1 MKPLLTLVMAAL
13 TLPLGANSALAACT
27 EQVVQFS
34 VSPTNAYA
42 DQTIS
47 VSYQAN
53 RTDCSNAGGFTYPI
67 TIGGSSSAEL
77 GQCKGNRTKDSVQ
90 CSGEFLIP
98 EGFTGAMVVQ
108 VNGQS
113 AKINVAKV
121 NTAPIAQPQ
130 TVSTSENTPLEIELQ
145 ASDPEGDE
153 LVSYQ
158 LLKMP
163 NPQDGDVSLTGSTV
177 TFAPTKDWNGTA
189 EFTFR
194 VQDSS
199 GNWSQEAGVKVVVG
213 AANSAPKITSKT
225 YVGVE
230 DNPLPIV
237 PVVTDPDGD
246 TEFTFDLTG
255 DPAEHGQV
263 TVTQAGVSYVPNED
277 WSGEDSFWLTA
288 TDSDGAVSEP
298 ALIKVQIQAE
308 NDAPVLTPIAFSV
321 VEDESGSAP
330 IAFLD
335 VDGDGPYVFSVVGQP
350 ALSKGV
356 CSVSGSVLQFTPA
369 KDWVGTTTCSL
380 VGIDAGGARSKPV
393 DATITVTNVND
404 APAVDDVNATL
415 SQGETRTFALT
426 LTDPD
431 AGDSHVVRLVSVADP
446 NFAKV
451 SVVGKSVKV
460 VLAPQFS
467 GSQMIQVVAEDA
479 QGAVSA
485 PATLYLTVLP
495 VNKPPVVKPVTL
507 QAALNTP
514 VTVKLAASDPNND
527 APLSFALTQNTTS
540 DKGSFSLS
548 GADLTFT
555 PKTGFVGTAVAKV
568 TATDPGGAVSAEAT
582 VTVQVTADQV
592 VATDPDIGDT
602 HSIIIVSQPPASVGT
617 VTATGMKVTF
627 EPVQGYFGS
636 ATFTYKVRD
645 ADGLETGVVTGE
657 IEVEKYNY
665 APTSVGGSATVLEGE
680 TVASIPLTVVDPNPY
695 DQGQHVFSLPVQS
708 IKGFAQVVGNQLSY
722 QAPVGFT
729 GSVVFDVVATDPGG
743 LSVKGKVTV
752 QVNQK
757 NYAPSSVSLDM
768 STTEGVPVTGVPVV
782 VDRNPQDT
790 HTFKV
795 LSQPSGGVVETVA
808 GGIKF
813 TPQAGW
819 TGRAIFDIEATDPS
833 GFSVTGKGYVTV
845 SASNAAP
852 TRIEGHIRVPENT
865 PSAPYYPIVIDPNQY
880 DKGRHTIAIV
890 SSGDN
895 GSASVIGN
903 NIIYTPKHQFV
914 GSDSIKVKATD
925 VGGLDVVGDISIEV
939 YGVNQAP
946 LSASLRMYAREGQPS
961 GVTRPVI
968 HDENVWDVFSYEVV
982 TQPKYGEVLA
992 FEDGYVYT
1000 PNPGFYGNDTFN
1012 FRVVDAGGEYVEG
1025 VAVVSITLENY
1036 APTSISPEV
1045 IHFIEGVGG
1054 EQRMRAT
1061 DPNGWDDFV
1070 FTVIE
1075 QPSHGNIWFD
1085 NNNLVYKTE
1094 GSTDATAVIRVT
1106 DQKGLYYDA
1115 SISLKPRAVTDAI
1128 KDLPVVEV
1136 ENAIRTPGVVQPMR
1150 RTDGAPGFMLY
1161 DEAILS
1167 SLGTDIVAVLQ
1178 ADSSKNIVLGGR
1190 ELAPGK
1196 GMQLPVEYYNGM
1208 TLGTSLAAA
1217 EAETEGSVKVLLVRS
1232 DFKGSV
1238 YSVPVEFWKLHGQ
1251 ISLTQPTIIQA
1262 LQRTRAQFMPEYAD
1276 CTQTVKIAEAA
1287 KGNAY
1292 DKPICLLEFVQQL
1305 DQSKNLSSDSTLALD
1320 GTSSTVGVKKIV
1332 AKAYIVDA
1340 DQQRYD
1346 LGTYEV
1352 PVTVV
1357 SGVGAVT
1364 LAPKDPFTTTF
1375 YKIEDRVI
1383 ELSQTAGPAC
1393 DLTTVDRRAQTSA
1406 ASYSSKPMCLVE
1418 WTDIPVGLSVR
1429 ANWEKPYL
1437 MGIPQFLGQNKA
1449 AWTISV
1455 FDPAGAKVPLG
1466 MGEFSFESIEP
1477 PAVEITYSSKKKVT
1491 DGLYAASITGDNI
1504 GDALIKSV
1512 RGQLK
1517 LRHNLDRGKVA
1528 EETVAPS
1535 YAATNTIYRR
1545 IYSEEFSSLWD
1556 RRTIF
1561 VDAGYSLLP
1570 GSEVHSEVQ
1579 LLSVPEESIMPII
1592 DNENG
1597 KILST
1602 ETLEVGVTMG
1612 DAYVDSRAYD
1622 QAVMGSWQVR
1632 LVTKPKW
1639 DTTEPLTD
1647 WEDTDGSGHA
1657 AFEIPM
1663 SLASV
1668 QSMRIYAE
1676 ARIMSPVPEYQV
1688 VRTSPKPLSITILN
1702 GAALDGSVR
1711 ALRLTGEA
1719 PFRVTLF
1726 ADVTNRAWTKDLG
1739 AVKWEMSTDGGPF
1752 VELPNTSKTPQ
1763 RMAMTLPKGL
1773 YKVRAQLTNKNSG
1786 ALSMTDEV
1794 EIVAYN
1800 VPKALLKG
1808 PGNTFVKS
1816 TATFKVRQPDSLPI
1830 DLGAVEVQWSLDRGV
1845 TWTSGEDTFSV
1856 ARDVEKREYVYVR
1869 LKYKDAPVEDPRV
1882 WKTIRS
1888 GVAFRKVRPPRVQI
1902 IGTRRPELGVETV
1915 WIANMLMPYPNMDL
1929 TMDGEFIDFDGEG
1942 TIPGT
1947 EMRYT
1952 PTDADLDRE
1961 KPQLAYRAWI
1971 NGYRDQGG
1979 EGVTQ
1984 QRITFWLYDWPE
1996 WSIQPTYSAE
2006 YAPADLTLRIR
2017 NIGQFKAVEGVYY
2030 DWELPATPGYDVV
2043 KDDNSQL
2050 RILAIKDANTYPFKV
2065 HVYDARGNYSLVE
2078 RDMTFKEPPPWQV
2091 LLDYSG
2097 NNEAERAPLSILV
2110 RPKIS
2115 GGHPKDVITDMKYSL
2130 NGQAIETG
2138 GSRYARALLPTEG
2151 SYDIKLEI
2159 STRMS
2164 EAAEG
2169 EVSID
2174 VHENKKPTCDLEV
2187 KEGGSA
2193 WTATAKCKDVDG
2205 RIARHNWFI
2214 NDQKQGLGG
2223 SVITISKRTY
2233 TEPPRIELYATDD
2246 SGEDSEAVIW

>member
-1 MKPLLTLVMAAL
+1 MAAL
-13 TLPLGANSALAACT
+13 TLLLGANSALAACT

-42 DQTIS
+42 DQPIS

-67 TIGGSSSAEL
+67 TIGGSASAEL

-90 CSGEFLIP
+90 CSGEFPIP
-98 EGFTGAMVVQ
+98 EGFTGAMIVQ

-130 TVSTSENTPLEIELQ
+130 TVSTSENTPLDIELQ
-145 ASDPEGDE
+145 ATDLEGDD

-163 NPQDGDVSLTGSTV
+163 YPQDGDISLSGSTV
-177 TFAPTKDWNGTA
+177 TFAPAKDWNGKA

-199 GNWSQEAGVKVVVG
+199 GNWSQEAGITVLVG
-213 AANSAPKITSKT
+213 AANSTPKITSKT

-246 TEFTFDLTG
+246 TEFTFALYG

-288 TDSDGAVSEP
+288 TDVDGAISEP
-298 ALIKVQIQAE
+298 ALIKVQIQPE
-308 NDAPVLTPIAFSV
+308 NDAPVLTPIAFSM
-321 VEDESGSAP
+321 VEDESGSTP

-350 ALSKGV
+350 AVSKGV

-380 VGIDAGGARSKPV
+380 VGMDAGGARSKPV

-404 APAVDDVNATL
+404 APAVDDVFATL
-415 SQGETRTFALT
+415 LQGETRTLALT

-431 AGDSHVVRLVSVADP
+431 AGDSYVVRLVSAADP
-446 NFAKV
+446 NFAEV

-467 GSQMIQVVAEDA
+467 GTQTIQVVAEDA

-495 VNKPPVVKPVTL
+495 VNKPPVVKPVSL
-507 QAALNTP
+507 QATLDTP
-514 VTVKLAASDPNND
+514 VSVKLAASDPNND

-582 VTVQVTADQV
+582 VTVQITADQV

-627 EPVQGYFGS
+627 EPVKGYFGS

-645 ADGLETGVVTGE
+645 AEGLETDVVTGE

-680 TVASIPLTVVDPNPY
+680 TVASIPLTAVDPNPY
-695 DQGQHVFSLPVQS
+695 DQGQHAFSLPVQS
-708 IKGFAQVVGNQLSY
+708 INGFAQVVGNQLSY
-722 QAPVGFT
+722 QAPVGFN
-729 GSVVFDVVATDPGG
+729 GNVVFDVVATDPGG

-768 STTEGVPVTGVPVV
+768 STAEGVPVTGVPVV

-795 LSQPSGGVVETVA
+795 LSQPSGGVVEVVA
-808 GGIKF
+808 GGMKF

-833 GFSVTGKGYVTV
+833 GASVAGRGFVTVTG
-845 SASNAAP
+845 SNSAP
-852 TRIEGHIRVPENT
+852 TNVEGHIRVPEST
-865 PSAPYYPIVIDPNQY
+865 PSSPYYPIVSDPNPY
-880 DKGRHTIAIV
+880 DKGWHVFEIV
-890 SSGDN
+890 SSGQH

-903 NIIYTPKHQFV
+903 KIVYTPVDQFV
-914 GSDSIKVKATD
+914 GADTIRVKAID
-925 VGGLDVVGDISIEV
+925 AGGLSVEGDISVEV
-939 YGVNQAP
+939 YPVNQPPAT
-946 LSASLRMYAREGQPS
+946 AVLRIYAEEGIPS
-961 GVTRPVI
+961 EATLPVI
-968 HDENVWDVFSYEVV
+968 DDVNTWDTFTYEVV
-982 TQPKYGEVLA
+982 SQPKHGQVVVTEQ
-992 FEDGYVYT
+992 GYVYT
-1000 PNPGFYGNDTFN
+1000 PNEGYYGNDTFN
-1012 FRVVDAGGEYVEG
+1012 FRVVDSGGEYIEG
-1025 VAVVSITLENY
+1025 AAIVSVALHNY
-1036 APTSISPEV
+1036 APTAITPNVISFV
-1045 IHFIEGVGG
+1045 EGVGT
-1054 EQRMRAT
+1054 EERLSAT
-1061 DPNGWDDFV
+1061 DRNRWAS
-1070 FTVIE
+1070 FTFSVEE
-1075 QPSHGNIWFD
+1075 QPAHGSIWFD
-1085 NNNLVYKTE
+1085 KNKLVYR
-1094 GSTDATAVIRVT
+1094 TDGKVETTAKVRVT
-1106 DQKGLYYDA
+1106 DQEGLFF
-1115 SISLKPRAVTDAI
+1115 IGTITLKPKPVSEVI
-1128 KDLPVVEV
+1128 KDLPVVDV
-1136 ENAIRTPGVVQPMR
+1136 DGAVRTPGITQPMR
-1150 RTDGAPGFMLY
+1150 RLDGAPGFMLY
-1161 DEAILS
+1161 DEEALN
-1167 SLGTDIVAVLQ
+1167 SLGSDVVAVLQ
-1178 ADSSKNIVLGGR
+1178 EGSEKPVVLGGR
-1190 ELAPGK
+1190 ELAPGE
-1196 GMQLPVEYYNGM
+1196 GMQFPVEFFSGAA
-1208 TLGTSLAAA
+1208 LGTSIAAV
-1217 EAETEGSVKVLLVRS
+1217 EAETEGTAKVLLVRA
-1232 DFKGSV
+1232 DFTGNV
-1238 YSVPVEFWKLHGQ
+1238 YSVPVEFWKLHGHT
-1251 ISLTQPTIIQA
+1251 SLTQPTIIQA
-1262 LQRTRAQFMPEYAD
+1262 LQRTRAQFMPESAV
-1276 CTQTVKIAEAA
+1276 CTQTVIIGEAA

-1340 DQQRYD
+1340 AQQRYD

-1352 PVTVV
+1352 SVNVV

-1364 LAPKDPFTTTF
+1364 LAPKDPFTTAF

-1393 DLTTVDRRAQTSA
+1393 DLTTVEKRAQTSA

-1418 WTDIPVGLSVR
+1418 WTDIPVGMSVR

-1437 MGIPQFLGQNKA
+1437 MGISQFLGQNKA
-1449 AWTISV
+1449 AWTIAV

-1466 MGEFSFESIEP
+1466 AGEFSFESVEP

-1517 LRHNLDRGKVA
+1517 LRHNLDQGKVA
-1528 EETVAPS
+1528 EEIVAPS

-1545 IYSEEFSSLWD
+1545 IYSEAFSSLWD

-1561 VDAGYSLLP
+1561 VDAGYSLLS

-1632 LVTKPKW
+1632 LITKPKW

-1647 WEDTDGSGHA
+1647 WENTDGFGHA

-1663 SLASV
+1663 SLASA

-1676 ARIMSPVPEYQV
+1676 ARIVSPVPEYQV

-1726 ADVTNRAWTKDLG
+1726 ADVTNRAWTRDLG

-1845 TWTSGEDTFSV
+1845 TWTPGEDTFAV
-1856 ARDVEKREYVYVR
+1856 TRDVEKREYVYVR

-1902 IGTRRPELGVETV
+1902 IGSRRPELGVETV

-1979 EGVTQ
+1979 EGITQ

-2030 DWELPATPGYDVV
+2030 DWELPEMPGYDVV

-2050 RILAIKDANTYPFKV
+2050 RILAIKDPNTYPFKV

-2078 RDMTFKEPPPWQV
+2078 RDMSFKEPPPWQV

-2115 GGHPKDVITDMKYSL
+2115 GGHPKDVITEMKYSL
-2130 NGQAIETG
+2130 NGQTIETG

-2159 STRMS
+2159 ATRMS
-2164 EAAEG
+2164 KAAEG

-2174 VHENKKPTCDLEV
+2174 VHENKKPTCDIEV
-2187 KEGGSA
+2187 KEGSSA
-2193 WTATAKCKDVDG
+2193 WTATAKCKDEDG

-2233 TEPPRIELYATDD
+2233 TEPPRIELFATDD